1 MGTLLSDSTIP
12 PFFPQQLSP
21 VLPQFPFSFF
31 PWPSARFEPTLLF
44 SSGVPVCLPYHDY
57 LLRFTG
63 LKKDIFLYVQVQ
75 IYIKIQLKHE
85 VMYIIQA
92 FACNISRKK
101 CINAGN
107 KNHAHFRNAL
117 PLHVFQLAMAHQL
130 NFLKLSKILA
140 DHE

>member
-1 MGTLLSDSTIP
+1 MNTYCGYIRGFYYFFFYLSPVLIIP
-12 PFFPQQLSP
+12 LFPRSLSP
-21 VLPQFPFSFF
+21 VLPQLPFSFF

-92 FACNISRKK
+92 FACNISTKK
-101 CINAGN
+101 SINAGN
-107 KNHAHFRNAL
+107 KKHARFRNAR
-117 PLHVFQLAMAHQL
+117 
-130 NFLKLSKILA
+130 FLYFNR
-140 DHE
+140 

>member
-1 MGTLLSDSTIP
+1 MHSISLIMYPLEDNSKFTSVLHIYIGNEYLLRFFYLSLAHIP

-63 LKKDIFLYVQVQ
+63 
-75 IYIKIQLKHE
+75 
-85 VMYIIQA
+85 
-92 FACNISRKK
+92 
-101 CINAGN
+101 
-107 KNHAHFRNAL
+107 
-117 PLHVFQLAMAHQL
+117 
-130 NFLKLSKILA
+130 
-140 DHE
+140 